1 MKRHYRKDYNPHPHN
16 DIKYKK
22 GVIRVLRHAEP
33 PAGDPNPQARLGAGR
48 YPLLNVVGYK
58 VWIFFSKNKKWG
70 EYKRTQQVQPHPRRG
85 YKQNIMLRINQ
96 G

>member
-1 MKRHYRKDYNPHPHN
+1 MKHHYREDNNPHPHN
-16 DIKYKK
+16 DINYEK

-48 YPLLNVVGYK
+48 NLSSTSSGTKSGSSSVK
-58 VWIFFSKNKKWG
+58 FKNGG

-85 YKQNIMLRINQ
+85 INRI
-96 G
+96 